1 MNEAA
6 TVSAVSRTLAL
17 LAWLCAVAA
26 CAGCGATSADVA
38 APAARVAL
46 LPDRAVRPPEAKTD
60 MDTNPANLASAVVT
74 YSFGQL
80 AEYIDAAAFR
90 LLPHDMA
97 QASEPGRTV
106 RHVYRLTV
114 PRTRLVLDAA
124 VTTAPTEAEARQ
136 LARAFRVR
144 VSLDGRYLRSPE
156 RYWVFY
162 RNNGPQICRIYFP
175 GDLGSLHMGA
185 NSMVFRPLPP
195 GRHRLRVEL
204 RQEIAASLPAARL
217 VADYHLRVLPRGPS
231 AAERALAPDEEGP
244 PPPTNRVP
252 LTFRNDHPELLTS
265 GH

>member
-1 MNEAA
+1 MLAA
-6 TVSAVSRTLAL
+6 ICAL
-17 LAWLCAVAA
+17 AA
-26 CAGCGATSADVA
+26 CSGCGATSAEVA
-38 APAARVAL
+38 APAPRLPL
-46 LPDRAVRPPEAKTD
+46 LSEAAIRPPDAKTD

-80 AEYIDAAAFR
+80 PEYIDGAAFR
-90 LLPHDMA
+90 LLPHDMS
-97 QASEPGRTV
+97 QTSEPGRTL
-106 RHVYRLTV
+106 RRVYRLTV
-114 PRTRLVLDAA
+114 PRTHLVLDAA
-124 VTTAPTEAEARQ
+124 VTTAPVEAEARE
-136 LARAFRVR
+136 LARNFRVR
-144 VSLDGRYLRSPE
+144 VSLDGRYVRDPD

-185 NSMVFRPLPP
+185 NSMVIRPLAP

-204 RQEIAASLPAARL
+204 RHEIAPSLPAARL

-231 AAERALAPDEEGP
+231 AAERAIAPDEEGP
-244 PPPTNRVP
+244 PPPTNRIP

>member
-1 MNEAA
+1 MRRVLVLEPYEGIRAVIESVVRLLGHEPVAA
-6 TVSAVSRTLAL
+6 TP
-17 LAWLCAVAA
+17 
-26 CAGCGATSADVA
+26 GASLEELGPV
-38 APAARVAL
+38 
-46 LPDRAVRPPEAKTD
+46 
-60 MDTNPANLASAVVT
+60 
-74 YSFGQL
+74 
-80 AEYIDAAAFR
+80 
-90 LLPHDMA
+90 
-97 QASEPGRTV
+97 
-106 RHVYRLTV
+106 
-114 PRTRLVLDAA
+114 DAA
-124 VTTAPTEAEARQ
+124 VTTSPTEAEARE
-136 LARAFRVR
+136 LARALRVR
-144 VSLDGRYLRSPE
+144 VSLDGRYVRHPE

>member
-1 MNEAA
+1 
-6 TVSAVSRTLAL
+6 VSGTFRL
-17 LAWLCAVAA
+17 LAAICALAA
-26 CAGCGATSADVA
+26 CSGCGATSAEVA
-38 APAARVAL
+38 ARPPRLPLLPAAAI
-46 LPDRAVRPPEAKTD
+46 RPPDAKTT

-80 AEYIDAAAFR
+80 PAYIDGAAFR
-90 LLPHDMA
+90 LLPHDMS
-97 QASEPGRTV
+97 QTSEPGRTI

-124 VTTAPTEAEARQ
+124 VTTAPVESEARQ
-136 LARAFRVR
+136 LARNFRVS
-144 VSLDGRYLRSPE
+144 VSLDGRYVRDPD

-175 GDLGSLHMGA
+175 GDLGSLNMGA
-185 NSMVFRPLPP
+185 NSMVIRPLPP

-204 RQEIAASLPAARL
+204 RHELTPSLPAARL
-217 VADYHLRVLPRGPS
+217 VADYRLRVLPRGPS
-231 AAERALAPDEEGP
+231 AAERASSPDEEGP
-244 PPPTNRVP
+244 ASRIP